1 MNTIDRINQLETD
14 IPKYAK
20 AYYEGNTLITD
31 EEFDA
36 MVDEL
41 TKLNP
46 QSKVLTTGWGYVP
59 GSKIKVPHKYGEVG
73 SLAKAY
79 DVADL
84 KGVFTEIRSIL
95 MSPKLDGISC
105 VVEYSDGKYVHAYTR
120 GNGLVGIDKTDRL
133 IDKVPHYLELPDGT
147 PFTGEVR
154 GELVISFD
162 NFNELLKTNP
172 DAEIRNLAA
181 GIIARKDLDDDN
193 KFIDFVPYK
202 IQGSTN
208 HSCRIFKSAE
218 SIKDFIRSN
227 FRTPAD
233 YIELI
238 RPMTNS
244 YLEGIFNIF
253 KTYGYPI
260 DGIVL
265 TMNDLNGFDEHN
277 KVLYDEI
284 AFKFE
289 GDEAQSTVT
298 DVDWTL
304 SRTGKLIPRVWIN
317 PVHLSG
323 AVISKATGF
332 NAQYIKDNQISKG
345 AVITILRSGEV
356 IPDIQSIDKIADD
369 YDESKVIPTT
379 CPVCGHKLE
388 WSGVNLV
395 CTNNECDGQSRH
407 GVLHWI
413 GWFGRP
419 DGLGST
425 AINQFLDEFKINT
438 VDDLYKFIDT
448 EYYPNML
455 EIRSR
460 IAAIEGFGSVTVDNI
475 KDLIINLTSPV
486 DPAYFLCACNIPGL
500 SWKRAQQIVATN
512 QFKQVAKSR
521 SSEDWARLVVSLSS
535 LKGIGQSLVTSISNN
550 LSKLIKYAGFINYEF
565 LTPHKDDHSE
575 SSELRYVMM
584 TGAISMKRS
593 DFEKILNDNGFALT
607 SKAKDAVCLICNK
620 PSTSSKYKAAQSAGL
635 DILTEDEFKS
645 KYNIK

>member
-1 MNTIDRINQLETD
+1 
-14 IPKYAK
+14 
-20 AYYEGNTLITD
+20 
-31 EEFDA
+31 
-36 MVDEL
+36 
-41 TKLNP
+41 
-46 QSKVLTTGWGYVP
+46 
-59 GSKIKVPHKYGEVG
+59 
-73 SLAKAY
+73 
-79 DVADL
+79 
-84 KGVFTEIRSIL
+84 

-133 IDKVPHYLELPDGT
+133 IDKVPHYLELPYGT

>member
-1 MNTIDRINQLETD
+1 MKTIDRINQLEAE
-14 IPKYAK
+14 IPMYAK
-20 AYYEGNTLITD
+20 AYYEGDALITD

-46 QSKVLTTGWGYVP
+46 LSKVLTTGWGYTP
-59 GSKIKVPHKYGEVG
+59 GAKVKVPHKYGEVG
-73 SLAKAY
+73 SLKKAY
-79 DVADL
+79 DVSSL
-84 KGVFTEIRSIL
+84 KECFMNNNSVIA
-95 MSPKLDGISC
+95 SPKLDGISC
-105 VVEYSDGKYVHAYTR
+105 VAEYVDGKYVHAYTR

-133 IDKVPHYLELPDGT
+133 TDKVPSYLELDDGT
-147 PFTGEVR
+147 PFTGEIR
-154 GELVISFD
+154 GELVISHD
-162 NFNELLKTNP
+162 NFDELLKTNP

-181 GIIARKDLDDDN
+181 GIIARKDLDNDN

-202 IQGSTN
+202 IQGTIN
-208 HSCRIFKSAE
+208 HSS
-218 SIKDFIRSN
+218 STLKDAQSTKTFIINN
-227 FRTPAD
+227 FRTPAKFKAEIGD
-233 YIELI
+233 ISNESLK
-238 RPMTNS
+238 
-244 YLEGIFNIF
+244 EIFDEF
-253 KTYGYPI
+253 KGYGYPI

-265 TMNDLNGFDEHN
+265 TMNKLNGFDDHN
-277 KVLYDEI
+277 KVLYEEM

-323 AVISKATGF
+323 ALISKATGF

-356 IPDIQSIDKIADD
+356 IPDIQSVDKIADD
-369 YDESKVIPTT
+369 YDEGKVIPTT

-395 CTNNECDGQSRH
+395 CTNNECEGQSRH

-419 DGLGST
+419 DGLGNT

-448 EYYPNML
+448 DYYPHTL
-455 EIRSR
+455 EVRNR
-460 IAAIEGFGSVTVDNI
+460 ISAIEGFGAVTVDNI

-500 SWKRAQQIVATN
+500 SWKRAQQIVTTD

-521 SSEDWARLVVSLSS
+521 SSEDWAKLVISLSS
-535 LKGIGQSLVTSISNN
+535 LKGIGQSLVTSIGNN
-550 LSKLIKYAGFINYEF
+550 LNKLTKYAGFINYEF
-565 LTPHKDDHSE
+565 LMPHEDDKSG
-575 SSELRYVMM
+575 SDELRYVMM
-584 TGAISMKRS
+584 TGAISMKRA
-593 DFEKILNDNGFALT
+593 DFEKILNNNGFALT